1 MTQGACLY
9 FHSPCFDGIV
19 SGVLAWD
26 FLETSQHWEFNQLR
40 TVNYDARSTWLSSAL
55 ETPCAVVDFLYHPQA
70 QFWADHHLTTFLTKE
85 AEEDFAQRKSKWL
98 IYDEESGSCAKLL
111 WTHLAESFSY
121 QNPRYEE
128 MVRWADKIDAAR
140 YESVNEAILGDTP
153 ALRISRSLAF
163 KSSAEYCEHLVK
175 ELRVTS
181 LEEVA
186 QLAEVRERSEQVQ
199 SLIKSGLARFA
210 ERSKLEDGIVVFN
223 LDSQGVIVNRYTPY
237 YFFPDARYSIGIVK
251 SSGGAKI
258 TAMRNPWREFPSV
271 PLGKIFEKVG
281 GGGHQR
287 VGSVLL
293 NGEQA
298 TRAPSLLE
306 SLTKEIR
313 ERDATHRGASPHDQE
328 F

>member
-1 MTQGACLY
+1 MPQGACLY

-40 TVNYDARSTWLSSAL
+40 TVNYDARSTWLATSL

-70 QFWADHHLTTFLTKE
+70 QFWADHHLTTFLTHE
-85 AEEDFAQRKSKWL
+85 VERDFEQRKSRWL
-98 IYDEESGSCAKLL
+98 IYREESGSCAMLL

-163 KSSAEYCEHLVK
+163 KSSPEYCEHLVK
-175 ELRVTS
+175 ELRVTT
-181 LEEVA
+181 LDEAA
-186 QLAEVRERSEQVQ
+186 QLPEVRERSEQVQ

-210 ERSKLEDGIVVFN
+210 ERSKLEDEIVVFN
-223 LDSQGVIVNRYTPY
+223 LDSKGVIVNRYTPY
-237 YFFPDARYSIGIVK
+237 YFFPEARYSIGIIK
-251 SSGGAKI
+251 SSSGAKI
-258 TAMRNPWREFPSV
+258 TAMRNPWLEFPSV

-287 VGSVLL
+287 VGSVILT
-293 NGEQA
+293 GEQA

-306 SLTKEIR
+306 SLIKEIR
-313 ERDATHRGASPHDQE
+313 ARDTANIGASPP
-328 F
+328 